1 MPTRLALHEVWL
13 SIFEGFYGDMLPF
26 SSMSKGRDGKAGRL
40 GDDTRA
46 RINDLKGGWKLPGAA
61 ADEDEATKVA
71 DSSSE
76 PTVKVETQTASPTPT
91 PLVKSGALPSL
102 PQPRPSKPTQPPP
115 SPRSTKN
122 SQPPPFLP
130 KTNVPPGVP
139 SAVART
145 KSASVP
151 PPAPVPVLRAKSA
164 SVPPPAPG
172 RDKPKPTLPPAA
184 VVSTVGAD
192 DDEPTRIT
200 GMDEPSEAL
209 EQASSAMASRAPA
222 SRTPASR
229 SPVGVSNA
237 TGTVRLPD
245 SLPREP
251 GLLGDIAYV
260 FRVVGKRRSAKKEMR
275 EISSRIASEKE
286 ARNTKLLD
294 YARHAVGDDS
304 YDQTLVGRA
313 RASLLTIE
321 EKRSHHAGR
330 IASANEKVAALER
343 QRKELK
349 AKRDEDIVKLEME
362 IQAVAASLDPLV
374 KKAGAA
380 RKKTTRLRLQLRA
393 IDDEIQKKESS
404 LVSVHGAADKA
415 SVHAEMA
422 SLRAERDAVAS
433 DEPAIAS
440 EIDGLEPKIASLT
453 SSRGE
458 LADQIA
464 VLRAEEELDIV
475 RAEEKANAVNATRV
489 VEERAV
495 SDQAAKQEKQL
506 LELGEGLHHNPPD
519 TRDPKAAAIVR
530 HDLEI
535 GTLERRSLE
544 LSELLES
551 VEGSAMV
558 RGALYLG
565 VMIAIPLAIAIY
577 FAFLR

>member
-1 MPTRLALHEVWL
+1 MSTA
-13 SIFEGFYGDMLPF
+13 SCIFEGFYGDMLPLF
-26 SSMSKGRDGKAGRL
+26 PMSKGRDGKTGRL

-46 RINDLKGGWKLPGAA
+46 RINDLKGGWKLPGAPA
-61 ADEDEATKVA
+61 EEEEATKVA
-71 DSSSE
+71 SSSSE
-76 PTVKVETQTASPTPT
+76 PTVRVETPSVPKVEVAKDPASSLAAPASSPAA
-91 PLVKSGALPSL
+91 PASSPKSL
-102 PQPRPSKPTQPPP
+102 PNLPKARPTQAP
-115 SPRSTKN
+115 SPSSGRSRKN
-122 SQPPPFLP
+122 SQPPPFVP
-130 KTNVPPGVP
+130 KPGGAAAPVP
-139 SAVART
+139 VART

-151 PPAPVPVLRAKSA
+151 PPAPMPIARAKSA

-172 RDKPKPTLPPAA
+172 ARKSKPTLPPPPI
-184 VVSTVGAD
+184 VSTVGAD
-192 DDEPTRIT
+192 DDEPTRLT
-200 GMDEPSEAL
+200 GMEETPSIA
-209 EQASSAMASRAPA
+209 AMAA
-222 SRTPASR
+222 SGPI
-229 SPVGVSNA
+229 GNA

-251 GLLGDIAYV
+251 GVLGDIAYLVRV
-260 FRVVGKRRSAKKEMR
+260 FAKRRSASKEML
-275 EISSRIASEKE
+275 EISKRIASEKE
-286 ARNTKLLD
+286 ARNTKLLE

-304 YDQTLVGRA
+304 FDQTLVGRA
-313 RASLLTIE
+313 RASLLSIE
-321 EKRSHHAGR
+321 EKRSLHAGR

-343 QRKELK
+343 QRTEIK
-349 AKRDEDIVKLEME
+349 AKRDEDIQALEME
-362 IQAVAASLDPLV
+362 IKAVAASLEPLV
-374 KKAGAA
+374 ARASAA
-380 RKKTTRLRLQLRA
+380 RKKTTRLRIQLRGL
-393 IDDEIQKKESS
+393 DDEIKKKEAS

-458 LADQIA
+458 LADKIDA
-464 VLRAEEELDIV
+464 LRKDEELDIV
-475 RAEEKANAVNATRV
+475 RAAEKADAVKASRV

-495 SDQAAKQEKQL
+495 SDQSVKQEKQL

-544 LSELLES
+544 LSELLDS
-551 VEGSAMV
+551 VERGPMI

-565 VMIAIPLAIAIY
+565 AMVAIPLAVAGY
-577 FAFLR
+577 LVFLR